1 MAYQVSFASMPEGV
15 EHENLHSDFSC
26 PRVSFAS
33 MPEGVEHSFGGV
45 TPQVEFYGS
54 RSPRCRKA
62 LSTKRGPSSNRSPWH
77 RLVRLD
83 AGRR

>member
-33 MPEGVEHSFGGV
+33 MPEGVEHMDARLLLES
-45 TPQVEFYGS
+45 EFRS

-62 LSTKRGPSSNRSPWH
+62 LSTRSAASHHRWSSMG
-77 RLVRLD
+77 LVRLD